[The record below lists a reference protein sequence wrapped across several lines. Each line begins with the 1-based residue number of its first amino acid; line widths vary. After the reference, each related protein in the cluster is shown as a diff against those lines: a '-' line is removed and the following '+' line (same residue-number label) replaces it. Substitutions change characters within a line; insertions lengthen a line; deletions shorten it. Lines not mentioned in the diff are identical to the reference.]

1 VTDNAPLNAPLQPPA
16 LTPPEPVAAIAPA
29 DAVGRV
35 PLAPAETERLD
46 QQVAQY
52 IGELTSLDPHSSDF
66 KARVDH
72 INTLGDTEVRQSAS
86 VASRMLDRPMNAMKN
101 GVFDGSSPIS
111 KGLVDLR
118 NTVEALDPSKQGDLL
133 SPRKLLGV
141 LPFGNK
147 IKAYFDGYR
156 SAQSHLNAVI
166 ETLYRSKD
174 ELQRDNAAIEQ
185 EKANMWALMQK
196 LEQFV
201 YLGKKLDAEVEARLA
216 VLETTD
222 PARAKILREDVQFY
236 TRQKVQDLLTQMAVN
251 VQGYLALDLI
261 KKNNVELIKGV
272 DRATTTTV
280 AALRTAV
287 IVAQALANEKLVL
300 DQVRALNSTTT
311 SMIESTSL
319 MLKQQSAGVY
329 EQASSA
335 TVDVE
340 KLKAAFTNI
349 YEAMDS
355 VATYKQAAL
364 GSMQKTVVALEGEV
378 QRAQSYLDRTRA
390 SESQKALEG

>member
-1 VTDNAPLNAPLQPPA
+1 MSESAPLQPPA

-29 DAVGRV
+29 DAANRV
-35 PLAPAETERLD
+35 PLAAAETERLD
-46 QQVAQY
+46 GQVAQY
-52 IGELTSLDPHSSDF
+52 IGELTSLDPQSSDF
-66 KARVDH
+66 KARVDQ
-72 INTLGDTEVRQSAS
+72 INALGDTEVRQSAS
-86 VASRMLDRPMNAMKN
+86 IASRMLERPMHAMKN

-111 KGLVDLR
+111 KGLIDLR
-118 NTVEALDPSKQGDLL
+118 NTVESLDPGRQGDLL

-185 EKANMWALMQK
+185 EKANMWSLMQK
-196 LEQFV
+196 LEQFI
-201 YLGKKLDAEVEARLA
+201 YLGKKLDGEVESRLA
-216 VLETTD
+216 VLETSD
-222 PARAKILREDVQFY
+222 PGRAKILREDVQFY

-261 KKNNVELIKGV
+261 KKNNIELIKGV

-287 IVAQALANEKLVL
+287 IVAQALASEKLVL

-311 SMIESTSL
+311 SMIESTSV

-329 EQASSA
+329 EQASAA

-340 KLKAAFTNI
+340 KLKAAFSNI

-355 VATYKQAAL
+355 VATYKAAAL
-364 GSMQKTVVALEGEV
+364 GSMQQTVIALEGEV
-378 QRAQSYLDRTRA
+378 QRAQTYLDRTR
-390 SESQKALEG
+390 EGETKKALEG

>member
-1 VTDNAPLNAPLQPPA
+1 MNDNAPLQPPA

-29 DAVGRV
+29 DAAGRV
-35 PLAPAETERLD
+35 PLPPAETARLD

-52 IGELTSLDPHSSDF
+52 VGELTSLDPQSADF

-72 INTLGDTEVRQSAS
+72 INALGDTEVRQSAS
-86 VASRMLDRPMNAMKN
+86 VASRMLERPMNAMKN

-111 KGLVDLR
+111 KGLLDLR
-118 NTVEALDPSKQGDLL
+118 HTVEALDPSKAGDLL
-133 SPRKLLGV
+133 SPRKLLGI

-156 SAQSHLNAVI
+156 SAQAHLNAVI

-185 EKANMWALMQK
+185 EKANMWSLMQK

-201 YLGKKLDAEVEARLA
+201 YLGKKLDAEVETRLTA
-216 VLETTD
+216 LETTD
-222 PARAKILREDVQFY
+222 PQRAKILREDVQFY

-261 KKNNVELIKGV
+261 KKNNIELIKGV

-335 TVDVE
+335 TIDVD
-340 KLKAAFTNI
+340 KLKNAFTNI

-390 SESQKALEG
+390 DESQKALEG

>member
-1 VTDNAPLNAPLQPPA
+1 VNDNAPLQPPA

-29 DAVGRV
+29 DAAGRV
-35 PLAPAETERLD
+35 PLPPAETARLD

-52 IGELTSLDPHSSDF
+52 VGELTSLDPQSADF

-72 INTLGDTEVRQSAS
+72 INALGDTEVRQSAS
-86 VASRMLDRPMNAMKN
+86 VASRMLERPMNAMKN

-111 KGLVDLR
+111 KGLLDLR

-133 SPRKLLGV
+133 SPRKLLGI

-156 SAQSHLNAVI
+156 SAQAHLNAVI

-185 EKANMWALMQK
+185 EKANMWSLMQK

-201 YLGKKLDAEVEARLA
+201 YLGKKLDAEVETRLTA
-216 VLETTD
+216 LETTD
-222 PARAKILREDVQFY
+222 PQRAKILREDVQFY

-261 KKNNVELIKGV
+261 KKNNIELIKGV

-335 TVDVE
+335 TIDVD
-340 KLKAAFTNI
+340 KLKNAFTNI

-390 SESQKALEG
+390 DESQKALEG

>member
-1 VTDNAPLNAPLQPPA
+1 MNDNAPLQPPA

-29 DAVGRV
+29 DAAGRV
-35 PLAPAETERLD
+35 PLPPAETARLD

-52 IGELTSLDPHSSDF
+52 VGELTSLDPQSADF

-72 INTLGDTEVRQSAS
+72 INALGDTEVRQSAS
-86 VASRMLDRPMNAMKN
+86 VASRMLERPMNAMKN

-111 KGLVDLR
+111 KGLLDLR

-133 SPRKLLGV
+133 SPRKLLGI

-156 SAQSHLNAVI
+156 SAQAHLNAVI

-185 EKANMWALMQK
+185 EKANMWSLMQK

-201 YLGKKLDAEVEARLA
+201 YLGKKLDAEVETRLTA
-216 VLETTD
+216 LETTD
-222 PARAKILREDVQFY
+222 PQRAKILREDVQFY

-261 KKNNVELIKGV
+261 KKNNIELIKGV

-335 TVDVE
+335 TIDVD
-340 KLKAAFTNI
+340 KLKNAFTNI

-390 SESQKALEG
+390 DESQKALEG

>member
-1 VTDNAPLNAPLQPPA
+1 MSENAPLQPPA
-16 LTPPEPVAAIAPA
+16 LTPPEPVAAVAPA
-29 DAVGRV
+29 DAAGRV

-52 IGELTSLDPHSSDF
+52 IGELTSLDPQSSDF

-72 INTLGDTEVRQSAS
+72 INALGDTEVRQSAS

-111 KGLVDLR
+111 KGLIDLR
-118 NTVEALDPSKQGDLL
+118 NTVEALDPTKQGDLL

-185 EKANMWALMQK
+185 EKANMWSLMQK

-201 YLGKKLDAEVEARLA
+201 YLGKKLDAEVETRLA
-216 VLETTD
+216 ALETTD
-222 PARAKILREDVQFY
+222 PNRAKILREDVQFY

-311 SMIESTSL
+311 SMIESTSVL
-319 MLKQQSAGVY
+319 LKQQSAGVY

-340 KLKAAFTNI
+340 KLKNAFTNI

-378 QRAQSYLDRTRA
+378 QRAQSYLDRTREG
-390 SESQKALEG
+390 ESRKALES

>member
-1 VTDNAPLNAPLQPPA
+1 MSENAPLQPPA
-16 LTPPEPVAAIAPA
+16 LTPPEPVAAVAPA
-29 DAVGRV
+29 DAAGRV

-52 IGELTSLDPHSSDF
+52 IGELTSLDPQSSDF

-72 INTLGDTEVRQSAS
+72 INALGDTEVRQSAS

-111 KGLVDLR
+111 KGLIDLR
-118 NTVEALDPSKQGDLL
+118 NTVESLDPGKQGDLL

-185 EKANMWALMQK
+185 EKANMWSLMQK

-201 YLGKKLDAEVEARLA
+201 YLGKKLDAEVESRLA
-216 VLETTD
+216 VLETSD
-222 PARAKILREDVQFY
+222 PQRAKVLREDVQFY

-311 SMIESTSL
+311 SMIESTSV

-329 EQASSA
+329 EQASAA

-349 YEAMDS
+349 YDAMDS

-390 SESQKALEG
+390 QELPP

>member
-1 VTDNAPLNAPLQPPA
+1 MNENAPSQPPA
-16 LTPPEPVAAIAPA
+16 LTPPEPVAAIAPS
-29 DAVGRV
+29 DAANRV
-35 PLAPAETERLD
+35 PLPPSETERLD

-52 IGELTSLDPHSSDF
+52 IGELTTLDPQSGDF
-66 KARVDH
+66 KTRVDA
-72 INTLGDTEVRQSAS
+72 ITALGDNEVRQSAS
-86 VASRMLDRPMNAMKN
+86 VANRMLERPMHAMKN
-101 GVFDGSSPIS
+101 GVFDDASPVS
-111 KGLVDLR
+111 KGLLDLR
-118 NTVEALDPSKQGDLL
+118 KTVESLDPAKQGNLL

-141 LPFGNK
+141 LPMGNK
-147 IKAYFDGYR
+147 IRAYFDGYR

-174 ELQRDNAAIEQ
+174 ELQRDNASIEQ

-201 YLGKKLDAEVEARLA
+201 YLGKKLDAEVESRLA

-222 PARAKILREDVQFY
+222 PERAKILREDVLFS

-261 KKNNVELIKGV
+261 KKNNIELIKGV

-311 SMIESTSL
+311 SMIESTSQ

-329 EQASSA
+329 EQASAA

-340 KLKAAFTNI
+340 RLKAAFTNI

-364 GSMQKTVVALEGEV
+364 GNMQKTVTALEGEV
-378 QRAQSYLDRTRA
+378 QRAQTYLDRTRDDA
-390 SESQKALEG
+390 AKKALEGGT

>member
-1 VTDNAPLNAPLQPPA
+1 VSENAPLQPPA
-16 LTPPEPVAAIAPA
+16 LTPPEPVAAVAPA
-29 DAVGRV
+29 DAAGRV

-52 IGELTSLDPHSSDF
+52 IGELTSLDPQSSDF

-72 INTLGDTEVRQSAS
+72 INALGDTEVRQSAS

-111 KGLVDLR
+111 KGLIDLR
-118 NTVEALDPSKQGDLL
+118 NTVESLDPGKQGDLL

-185 EKANMWALMQK
+185 EKANMWSLMQK

-201 YLGKKLDAEVEARLA
+201 YLGKKLDAEVESRLA
-216 VLETTD
+216 VLETSD
-222 PARAKILREDVQFY
+222 PQRAKVLREDVQFY

-311 SMIESTSL
+311 SMIESTSV

-329 EQASSA
+329 EQASAA

-349 YEAMDS
+349 YDAMDS

-390 SESQKALEG
+390 QELPP

>member
-1 VTDNAPLNAPLQPPA
+1 MSENAPLQPPA
-16 LTPPEPVAAIAPA
+16 LTPPEPVAAVAPS
-29 DAVGRV
+29 DAAGRV

-52 IGELTSLDPHSSDF
+52 IGELTSLDPQSSDF

-72 INTLGDTEVRQSAS
+72 INALGDTEVRQSAS

-111 KGLVDLR
+111 KGLIDLR
-118 NTVEALDPSKQGDLL
+118 NTVESLDPTKQGDLL

-185 EKANMWALMQK
+185 EKANMWSLMQK

-201 YLGKKLDAEVEARLA
+201 YLGKKLDAEVETRLA
-216 VLETTD
+216 ALETTD
-222 PARAKILREDVQFY
+222 PNRAKILREDVQFY

-311 SMIESTSL
+311 SMIESTSVL
-319 MLKQQSAGVY
+319 LKQQSAGVY

-335 TVDVE
+335 TVDVD
-340 KLKAAFTNI
+340 KLKNAFTNI

-355 VATYKQAAL
+355 VATYKAAAL

-378 QRAQSYLDRTRA
+378 QRAQSYLDRTREG
-390 SESQKALEG
+390 ESRKALEG